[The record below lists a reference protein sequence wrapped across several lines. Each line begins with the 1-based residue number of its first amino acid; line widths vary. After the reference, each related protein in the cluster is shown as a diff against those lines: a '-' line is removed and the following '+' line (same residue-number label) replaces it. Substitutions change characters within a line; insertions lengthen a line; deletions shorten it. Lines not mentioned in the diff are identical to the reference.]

1 MQSVPDSDSFLDA
14 LLAIPQE
21 GSVIIHED
29 ASGTTSTA
37 SVLIHKSPQADKR
50 PLSAETSPRPKIR
63 PNPTRPTTP
72 SFFPEDLEQKLEA
85 KRRKAKQKARA
96 VHKRKGSGP
105 SSAMDNI
112 ILPALIQEMNQVH
125 SEELKLTIN
134 EVIQQFTLLDK
145 ESQQS
150 TQNILNGMLSCLE
163 REQHKQNFKY
173 VVTAKEAQNSQN
185 EATRILLNRWRS
197 RTQQLL
203 TSDIE
208 T

>member
-1 MQSVPDSDSFLDA
+1 MKCDILFLS
-14 LLAIPQE
+14 Q
-21 GSVIIHED
+21 
-29 ASGTTSTA
+29 
-37 SVLIHKSPQADKR
+37 
-50 PLSAETSPRPKIR
+50 
-63 PNPTRPTTP
+63 
-72 SFFPEDLEQKLEA
+72 A

-163 REQHKQNFKY
+163 RSLGPSPHPSSHLSSSFPPPPLPP
-173 VVTAKEAQNSQN
+173 SS
-185 EATRILLNRWRS
+185 IPSS
-197 RTQQLL
+197 RKFHFPK
-203 TSDIE
+203 I
-208 T
+208 

>member
-1 MQSVPDSDSFLDA
+1 
-14 LLAIPQE
+14 
-21 GSVIIHED
+21 
-29 ASGTTSTA
+29 
-37 SVLIHKSPQADKR
+37 
-50 PLSAETSPRPKIR
+50 
-63 PNPTRPTTP
+63 
-72 SFFPEDLEQKLEA
+72 
-85 KRRKAKQKARA
+85 
-96 VHKRKGSGP
+96 
-105 SSAMDNI
+105 MDNI